1 MKKSLALAV
10 VLVALLLTGCTG
22 TTVIYQ
28 EITRPDTSQPTPP
41 PENSGPAALKTG
53 LALITDTT
61 ASQNGLASYDVT
73 VAAVLVDNEGTI
85 RACRLDGAAAQLPFD
100 ETGAI
105 RADSSLSVT
114 AQQEENGVWVNRA
127 QVLERAAVGKTLRQL
142 RAAGDWD
149 AALLNAVETAVA
161 NAAYLGAGEAD
172 ELRLAVLADLS
183 DSTSAAGEET
193 GRGRLSCD
201 VAALSLSGETITSCT
216 IDSVQTDVTFDAA
229 GVLSGELSDRV
240 PTKTE
245 LGDAY
250 GMKAYGGAKYEWY
263 EQAANFSAYAT
274 GKTAAQ
280 VMAIPTADGKPTQ
293 ADLYTSV
300 TISITPFQRL
310 VARACGLG

>member
-1 MKKSLALAV
+1 MKKSLALAF

-61 ASQNGLASYDVT
+61 TSQNGLASYDVT
-73 VAAVLVDNEGTI
+73 VAAVLVDDEGVI
-85 RACRLDGAAAQLPFD
+85 RACMLDGAAAQIPFD
-100 ETGAI
+100 ESGVLTESG
-105 RADSSLSVT
+105 SSVT
-114 AQQEENGVWVNRA
+114 VYREENGVWVNRA

-142 RAAGDWD
+142 RTAGDWD
-149 AALLNAVETAVA
+149 ERLLAAVEQAVA

-201 VAALSLSGETITSCT
+201 VAALTLSGETITSCT
-216 IDSVQTDVTFDAA
+216 IDSVQADVTFDAA

-310 VARACGLG
+310 IARACGLG